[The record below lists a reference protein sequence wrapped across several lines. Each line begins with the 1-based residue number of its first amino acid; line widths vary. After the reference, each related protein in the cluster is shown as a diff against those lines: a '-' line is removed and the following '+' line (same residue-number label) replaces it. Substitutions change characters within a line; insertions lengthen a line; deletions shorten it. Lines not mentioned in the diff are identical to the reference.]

1 MAVPLSHDLPLKF
14 YMDLELKRRP
24 AKNLM
29 FGLVFRYVMYYVALM
44 LKSFCLYY

>member
-29 FGLVFRYVMYYVALM
+29 FGLGFRYIMYKEALS
-44 LKSFCLYY
+44 LRRVRIK